1 MGDGQEQEE
10 RLKEVFESFDASG
23 CGSLTP
29 EELADLCRSLQL
41 EDATPALLHAVLQD
55 QDRPTARVD
64 FQQFKNALIQVLYAA
79 FPGAQEEQEAP
90 PPTASPEIQ
99 PKFVKGSKR
108 YGRRS
113 TPEFLEPASGIPDV
127 PDTNSTERGLE
138 DNDDSA
144 VPRKRERWNS
154 QENSSEE
161 FEAEGQMHLWNP
173 DGPSTPRGSVAPL
186 SVRLEAELR
195 HACEELGVAWDG
207 RAARSELLVLCE
219 HLGLELGA
227 DALLDPDEQT
237 DVQEFVS
244 RLVTRQQPPTPSAST
259 PYRQLKRHHSTQS
272 FDEGGRRILAFCSGT
287 ATPLFSWLDDG
298 AGHAA
303 VESVLEAWM
312 DEGVE
317 NGVEILQVLDLEL
330 DGKLN
335 LADLTAALESELL
348 GAKSE
353 VLQAALAS
361 FRAEIRH
368 LLENVEQEIR
378 EKEKIRSDLEKAE
391 KQRTQLA
398 SEVDERHAA
407 IERLNSLN
415 LRKLEQEH
423 QERLGSVRSELR
435 KEVEQI
441 QQHAALQREEVEAE
455 LAKIKEEESLLR
467 DHLSISLKENRRLE
481 TELLDGAEKL
491 EEARSQILKLQRS
504 LENLSKDKFGE
515 LEPGSADLLLQEER
529 LQQLRRGYEAQ
540 CRELQDRIDELQS
553 ELQDVHALSKGHA
566 HPHKALSEE
575 LESQSPGM
583 ESDPGIGSEEAQPFS
598 MSLEA
603 EMMLERL
610 KEQHLLQVEELHHQ
624 LEVKVNE
631 FNRRLEEQQEVHEE
645 QEASLSLRY
654 QQELRAL
661 REEMLSVQN
670 QNQHVEPKPAAGG
683 EEEQLRQ
690 QLLEALRVSADLEEQ
705 LKILEVQR
713 TEEKLQLLSEM
724 EELKEQHAEEI
735 RKLKEEQEELQEAR
749 AELQEEMDELERRLS
764 AGWEQ
769 EKGALEETHENL
781 LRVRLEEV
789 KVKFEEEKGGLVRR
803 LTEEWEEEKARL
815 DQQRNET
822 LQELLEEEMLR
833 LVREQE
839 EKEGS
844 LREAW
849 DRERAQ
855 LEEHHEEVLRRRIL
869 ELQEQSEQKE
879 RRLREAWEEEKL
891 QLEEDYEGMIQE
903 RLSQEKEK
911 LEEEKERMEKEAA
924 EEKERMEKEAAEEKE
939 RMEAR
944 HREAVKELS
953 VKHGEERSALSGEL
967 QRLRDDVALERSEAG
982 RLAQENQALRKRISA
997 LKEGDLSQEELL
1009 QTLER
1014 LKKEKSAAQRAAESF
1029 RRQSRQLEDENGL
1042 LTERNA
1048 QSAADL
1054 ESLRLQLEERREGL
1068 PAEGNARVAACVS
1081 ALEAELTKALEDSAQ
1096 LEDRNLQLSQT
1107 LREKAARMEV
1117 MESRLSQILAERQ
1130 NADKETAVLQN
1141 QLAKAQEKVKAVEDN
1156 LQAATRQS
1164 TRLKAELKGSQQEKD
1179 SLKREVALLHKKL
1192 LHVQEKNHS
1201 LEAALHTGGLQS
1213 HGKKEAVR
1221 LKEQEQRL
1229 LRQENERLQADARG
1243 LRNELLQAREKIHQL
1258 DGAVLTLSKHKPAG
1272 QTSALKALEQE
1283 NAALKRELEVQ
1294 REQAEG
1300 GCSSAL
1306 EDLRLENEALKA
1318 QMSRLSSQLLESFQ
1332 AQLVGLLPPSPHRV
1346 QRGHRGEDPEN
1357 LQRNCLHLSFPT
1369 GFRGVLVLMRT
1380 VVFSPG

>member
-1 MGDGQEQEE
+1 MFFFPKSCCYVFLQTTMTCAGTGEDLHSSLCSGVPALTAGTVGKSGGSMSKSPAGSCGIRDEHKLSSFKVSPLRNRKFKGLMWLYFLVLVSGGTPESRPSQQPKPLETPSPAVAGALSRRGGLSRRRRPFLVRRRSNPLSPRRDAGRGRGTAAAQRPRGEARRRRGLTERSSGSVKSGGPGGAFRRFATEPEPLQRRSFVMNGPPILLGGYLSINDENSWLSSSEGGALSCGMGDGQEQEE

-154 QENSSEE
+154 QESSSEE

-219 HLGLELGA
+219 RLGLELGA

-259 PYRQLKRHHSTQS
+259 PYRQLKRHHSS
-272 FDEGGRRILAFCSGT
+272 SGGRRILAFCSGT

-583 ESDPGIGSEEAQPFS
+583 ESDPGIGSEEVQPFS

-670 QNQHVEPKPAAGG
+670 QHVEPKPAAGG

-735 RKLKEEQEELQEAR
+735 SKLKEEQEELQEAR

-764 AGWEQ
+764 AGWEK

-789 KVKFEEEKGGLVRR
+789 KVKFEEEKGELVR
-803 LTEEWEEEKARL
+803 
-815 DQQRNET
+815 
-822 LQELLEEEMLR
+822 
-833 LVREQE
+833 REQE

-903 RLSQEKEK
+903 RLSQETEK
-911 LEEEKERMEKEAA
+911 LEEEKERMEKEVA
-924 EEKERMEKEAAEEKE
+924 EEKERMEKEVAEEKE
-939 RMEAR
+939 RMEKEVAEEKERMEKEVAEEKERMEKEVAEEKER
-944 HREAVKELS
+944 HGGAAQGGGEGAEHQTRRGAERAERRAAEAAGRRGSGEIRSWPSGSRKPGPPEEDQRSEGRRPEPGGAAANAGAAEEGEVCGPESRRELQETEPTAGGRERPS
-953 VKHGEERSALSGEL
+953 DGEERP
-967 QRLRDDVALERSEAG
+967 
-982 RLAQENQALRKRISA
+982 
-997 LKEGDLSQEELL
+997 
-1009 QTLER
+1009 
-1014 LKKEKSAAQRAAESF
+1014 
-1029 RRQSRQLEDENGL
+1029 
-1042 LTERNA
+1042 
-1048 QSAADL
+1048 
-1054 ESLRLQLEERREGL
+1054 ERR
-1068 PAEGNARVAACVS
+1068 
-1081 ALEAELTKALEDSAQ
+1081 
-1096 LEDRNLQLSQT
+1096 
-1107 LREKAARMEV
+1107 
-1117 MESRLSQILAERQ
+1117 
-1130 NADKETAVLQN
+1130 
-1141 QLAKAQEKVKAVEDN
+1141 
-1156 LQAATRQS
+1156 
-1164 TRLKAELKGSQQEKD
+1164 
-1179 SLKREVALLHKKL
+1179 
-1192 LHVQEKNHS
+1192 
-1201 LEAALHTGGLQS
+1201 
-1213 HGKKEAVR
+1213 
-1221 LKEQEQRL
+1221 
-1229 LRQENERLQADARG
+1229 
-1243 LRNELLQAREKIHQL
+1243 
-1258 DGAVLTLSKHKPAG
+1258 
-1272 QTSALKALEQE
+1272 
-1283 NAALKRELEVQ
+1283 
-1294 REQAEG
+1294 
-1300 GCSSAL
+1300 
-1306 EDLRLENEALKA
+1306 
-1318 QMSRLSSQLLESFQ
+1318 
-1332 AQLVGLLPPSPHRV
+1332 
-1346 QRGHRGEDPEN
+1346 
-1357 LQRNCLHLSFPT
+1357 
-1369 GFRGVLVLMRT
+1369 
-1380 VVFSPG
+1380 